1 MKPPTVAAE
10 QPLEAG
16 WVSPLDQRAFD
27 RTVGLAVE
35 EQDALRKLVASRYRW
50 GASRLAPAKS
60 IQSRLCRLAGPLREA
75 MAVVDGSE
83 HYKDIAVSTLL
94 RACQRENRAFWGW
107 DCRTWTRVLG
117 PTQAGFYQE
126 HGAEVEAGARQYMI
140 AAAYLLD
147 CPLDLWALGD
157 FKREALARKIF
168 GHKAVEVA
176 ISAVLGVLH
185 GWGYSATGATAHA
198 ATLCELLLLNR
209 SPRLQELT
217 SEYLE
222 EFRRR
227 VDSKERRARVYD
239 VGRALAALGILASP
253 LPTAPGA
260 SPAPSVSAGPP
271 DSPSELA
278 IDQVHP
284 EWRRWVDHWEHTS
297 TLTRYTRQHVG
308 NCLLKVGRW
317 LQTQHREVTC
327 PEQWDRGLGIEY
339 VAAVDRMRVGDHI
352 GPRYQDRVAAR
363 RGQPIAPRTKSAYIG
378 AIRVFFRELQEWGW
392 IPTRLDPW
400 RVFAPP
406 RSVKALIGP
415 SPRTI
420 APDLWARLLWAG
432 LNLTVE
438 DLPRGT
444 SCLYYPVELL
454 RALALVWLFAG
465 LRSDEIM
472 RLRVGCI
479 RWQQDDV
486 TVPTTGE
493 TLPRNAVC
501 LLDVPVNKTGTAF
514 AKPVDTAVGEAILTW
529 EKARPTQPAFPDRKT
544 GELVDFLLCYRA
556 RPMPREYINGG
567 LIPIL
572 CHKAQVPLKDV
583 RGSITSH
590 RARSTIASQLF
601 NAREPMSP
609 FELQAWLGHR
619 SPVTTRNYVALEPTR
634 LAKAYADAGYFAR
647 NVRAIEVLIDQDA
660 VKSAAAAEGMPWRYY
675 DLGHGLCR
683 YEFFEQCPHRMA
695 CPKCD
700 FYDPKGSSRS
710 QLLQAKS
717 NLLRLL
723 QEVPL
728 TDNERAAVDGDLA
741 ALDRLAARLAERP
754 TPSGQTPKELSACPE
769 HQP

>member
-1 MKPPTVAAE
+1 MKPSTVAADR
-10 QPLEAG
+10 PLETR
-16 WVSPLDQRAFD
+16 WVSPVEHRAYD
-27 RTVGLAVE
+27 RSVDLTIE
-35 EQDALRKLVASRYRW
+35 EQNALHELVASRFRW
-50 GASRLAPAKS
+50 GDSRLMGASS
-60 IQSRLCRLAGPLREA
+60 IQNKLCRLALPLREA
-75 MAVVDGSE
+75 MAVADGSDF
-83 HYKDIAVSTLL
+83 YKDIAVSTLL
-94 RACQRENRAFWGW
+94 RACYRQRQAYWGW
-107 DCRTWTRVLG
+107 DREAWTRVLG
-117 PTQAGFYQE
+117 GTQATFFQENGFQ
-126 HGAEVEAGARQYMI
+126 VDAGARQYMI
-140 AAAYLLD
+140 AAAYLLN

-157 FKREALARKIF
+157 FKREPLAKKIF
-168 GHKAVEVA
+168 GQQAVEVA
-176 ISAVLGVLH
+176 LSAVIGTLQS
-185 GWGYSATGATAHA
+185 WGYSATGATAHA

-209 SPRLQELT
+209 SPRLQDLT
-217 SEYLE
+217 CKYLE
-222 EFRRR
+222 DFRHR

-239 VGRALAALGILASP
+239 VGRALAAVGILASP
-253 LPTAPGA
+253 LPTAPTRAKESA
-260 SPAPSVSAGPP
+260 SSPVDSAT
-271 DSPSELA
+271 DC
-278 IDQVHP
+278 VHP
-284 EWRRWVDHWEHTS
+284 AWRGWAERWEATS
-297 TLTRYTRQHVG
+297 TLTRSTRRGIHI
-308 NCLLKVGRW
+308 CLLKAGRW
-317 LQTQHREVTC
+317 LQAHHPEVIS

-339 VAAVDRMRVGDHI
+339 VAAVDRMKVGDHI
-352 GPRYQDRVAAR
+352 GPCHQGRVAAK
-363 RGQPIAPRTKSAYIG
+363 RGQPIAPRTKSAYM
-378 AIRVFFRELQEWGW
+378 AAMRVFLRDLQEWGW
-392 IPTRLDPW
+392 IPTQLDPW

-420 APDLWARLLWAG
+420 APDIWARLLWAG
-432 LNLTVE
+432 LNLSTK

-444 SCLYYPVELL
+444 AGLYYPVELL
-454 RALALVWLFAG
+454 RALAMVWLFAG
-465 LRSDEIM
+465 LRSDEII

-486 TVPTTGE
+486 TVPATGE

-514 AKPVDTAVGEAILTW
+514 AKPVDTAIGEAILTW
-529 EKARPTQPAFPDRKT
+529 EKARPTQPVLPDRKT
-544 GELVDFLLCYRA
+544 GELVDFLFCFRA
-556 RPMPREYINGG
+556 RPVPREYINSG

-572 CHKAQVPLKDV
+572 CRKAQVPLKDV

-601 NAREPMSP
+601 NAREPMSL

-647 NVRAIEVLIDQDA
+647 NVRAIEVLIDRDA

-675 DLGHGLCR
+675 DLGHGLCS
-683 YEFFEQCPHRMA
+683 YEFFEQCLHRMA

-700 FYDPKGSSRS
+700 FYDPKESSHS

-723 QEVPL
+723 QKVPL
-728 TDNERAAVDGDLA
+728 TDNEKAALDGDLA

-754 TPSGQTPKELSACPE
+754 TPSGQTSKELIACLK